1 MHTQEA
7 GTFCDASQQGQLK
20 CVTAMLSHLSQQ
32 CWLQE
37 LQPQPELPQMC
48 SVQLTTAV
56 YAVAAPDELCYG
68 SSLAALSILLYEIW
82 LALPSQPS
90 K

>member
-1 MHTQEA
+1 
-7 GTFCDASQQGQLK
+7 
-20 CVTAMLSHLSQQ
+20 MLSHLSQQ

-37 LQPQPELPQMC
+37 LQPQPELPQTC
-48 SVQLTTAV
+48 SVQLTAAA

-82 LALPSQPS
+82 LALRSQPNEQSGRFDS
-90 K
+90 KSPDIKHQQDVTDL